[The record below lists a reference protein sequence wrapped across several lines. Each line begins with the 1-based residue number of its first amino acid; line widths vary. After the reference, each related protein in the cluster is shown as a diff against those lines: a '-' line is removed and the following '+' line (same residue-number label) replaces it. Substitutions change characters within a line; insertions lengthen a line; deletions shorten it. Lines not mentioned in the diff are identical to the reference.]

1 MPVVVWLPFAAVVIV
16 GCRGVIGV
24 VAGHRQRNCDGE
36 GVWLIAVVVSAL
48 CPAQLDGVR
57 AEGWGALLV
66 LEGLRLSVCWL
77 SGRSAGRGR
86 RVG

>member
-1 MPVVVWLPFAAVVIV
+1 MLFVVWLPFAAVVIV

-24 VAGHRQRNCDGE
+24 VAHHRQRNCDGE

-48 CPAQLDGVR
+48 CPARLDEVR
-57 AEGWGALLV
+57 AEGWGALPV
-66 LEGLRLSVCWL
+66 LEVLRLSVCWL
-77 SGRSAGRGR
+77 NGRGAGRGR